1 MSLMHRVAS
10 APFLL
15 GFLILTSPIVS
26 PQDPAPREKVA
37 EGEYSEW
44 QDGQPLKGTGFT
56 WTIWRTKDGLE
67 VEATLPPDK
76 SAFTA
81 AALAG
86 PGFRATP
93 EFKKEMQNS
102 SVTRSI
108 DVRLTKLLVLERMVL
123 EGVSLGDLKQVRV
136 ADCQVSEKEISCQG
150 GEGRLH
156 VKNEGPLQ
164 LVYSSSF
171 PFPLSFTPILKN
183 NKPPQNQG
191 TPIKLAMLEEV
202 KHKMQLTEVSGQLR
216 AEGAEKL
223 SIGEHIFDTDKYLL
237 VLTTNAGERKI
248 TLWTRNHET
257 VFAMEDSLLGP
268 GLRIQ
273 LNQYKRY
280 SDF

>member
-1 MSLMHRVAS
+1 MNRLTS
-10 APFLL
+10 APLLL
-15 GFLILTSPIVS
+15 GFLILTNPVVS
-26 PQDPAPREKVA
+26 LQDSAHREKVA

-44 QDGQPLKGTGFT
+44 RDGHPLKDTGLT
-56 WTIWRTKDGLE
+56 WTIWHTKDGLE
-67 VEATLPPDK
+67 VEATLPSDK
-76 SAFTA
+76 GAFIA

-86 PGFRATP
+86 PGSGATP
-93 EFKKEMQNS
+93 EFKKEIQNS

-108 DVRLTKLLVLERMVL
+108 DLKLTKLLVLQRMTL

-136 ADCQVSEKEISCQG
+136 ADCQVSENEISCKG
-150 GEGRLH
+150 REGTLH
-156 VKNEGPLQ
+156 VKSEGPLQ
-164 LVYSSSF
+164 LVYSYPFLF
-171 PFPLSFTPILKN
+171 PTSFTPILKN
-183 NKPPQNQG
+183 NRPAQNQG

-202 KHKMQLTEVSGQLR
+202 KHKMQITEVSGQLR
-216 AEGAEKL
+216 AEGTEKL
-223 SIGEHIFDTDKYLL
+223 TIGEHIFDTDKYLL
-237 VLTTNAGERKI
+237 VLATKAGERKI